1 MFGKLAAVAQAL
13 AAPARIEMLDL
24 LTQGPRSVEQVAE
37 ATGLTVSNASQ
48 HLRLL
53 LRHGVLANRRDGRHV
68 TYALADEA
76 VLSFYLA
83 LGRFA
88 ESHSDEARGAFE
100 ALYATRDP
108 EPPVTPEHLVEIASS
123 GGAVTLDVRP
133 ELEFRAAHLPGAI
146 NIPVAELPRRLAE
159 LPTRKE
165 VIAYCRGR
173 YCVYAY
179 QALALIRPSGRRAR
193 RLAGGFAAWREKGLP
208 LE

>member
-24 LTQGPRSVEQVAE
+24 LTQGPRSVEQVAD

-53 LRHGVLANRRDGRHV
+53 LRFGLLANQRDGRHV
-68 TYALADEA
+68 TYALADDA
-76 VLSFYLA
+76 VLAFYLA

-88 ESHSDEARGAFE
+88 ESHSDEARGAFDT
-100 ALYATRDP
+100 LYAARDP
-108 EPPVTPEHLVEIASS
+108 EPPVTPEQLAELTSRRN
-123 GGAVTLDVRP
+123 AVTLDVRP

-146 NIPVAELPRRLAE
+146 NIPVAELPQRLGE
-159 LPTRKE
+159 LPARKE
-165 VIAYCRGR
+165 IIAYCRGR

-179 QALALIRPSGRRAR
+179 QAVALIRPSGRRAR
-193 RLAGGFAAWREKGLP
+193 RLAGGFAAWRAMGLP
-208 LE
+208 LG